1 MDSPTPR
8 RQNIPNLGCEIE
20 AQGNLSMEA
29 TAHPIRVQ
37 TNCTASHRIEYCD
50 VDRIYFIPG
59 SRPQLEALPPLGS
72 SYGKQKSYEY
82 MESLCAWILKWIELE
97 RGGSPHRGARKKG
110 ARHPMHSAP
119 TALRPP
125 VSVSPIIIQPP
136 DGGSLEDGNLAG
148 DTPFSAFPIPCIGDH
163 TAPVLPHFS
172 LLLVSSS
179 CI

>member
-59 SRPQLEALPPLGS
+59 SRPQLEVLPPPS
-72 SYGKQKSYEY
+72 VRRTVSKNR
-82 MESLCAWILKWIELE
+82 MNAWSLYVHGL
-97 RGGSPHRGARKKG
+97 
-110 ARHPMHSAP
+110 
-119 TALRPP
+119 
-125 VSVSPIIIQPP
+125 
-136 DGGSLEDGNLAG
+136 N
-148 DTPFSAFPIPCIGDH
+148 
-163 TAPVLPHFS
+163 
-172 LLLVSSS
+172 
-179 CI
+179 